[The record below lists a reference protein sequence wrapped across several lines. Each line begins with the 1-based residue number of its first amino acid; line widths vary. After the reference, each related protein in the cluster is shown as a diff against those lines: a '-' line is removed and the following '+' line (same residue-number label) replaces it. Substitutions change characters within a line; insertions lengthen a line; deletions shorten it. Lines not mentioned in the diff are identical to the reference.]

1 MRVWARL
8 LLAAY
13 LAVLVWL
20 VLFKLSLDW
29 GAVLR
34 EYQIRELNLVP
45 FAHASWGI
53 RSETVANV
61 LAFVPFGLLTQVTLK
76 RGSLWWKL
84 LGIFLV
90 SVVFETTQYVLAIGV
105 TDITDVL
112 TNTMG
117 GLLGLLLY
125 RATRRVLPER
135 SLDIGVT
142 IGGTVLLIAV
152 VAYRLLF
159 LRFR

>member
-13 LAVLVWL
+13 LVVLVWL
-20 VLFKLSLDW
+20 VVFKLALGW

-34 EYQIRELNLVP
+34 AHQIRELNLVP
-45 FAHASWGI
+45 FAHATWGI
-53 RSETVANV
+53 RSETVDNV
-61 LAFVPFGLLTQVTLK
+61 LAFVPFGLLAQVTIK
-76 RGSLWWKL
+76 RVSTWWKL
-84 LGIFLV
+84 LGICLV

-125 RATRRVLPER
+125 RATRRVLAER
-135 SLDIGVT
+135 NLDICVT
-142 IGGTVLLIAV
+142 VGGTLLLVAV

-159 LRFR
+159 LKFQ